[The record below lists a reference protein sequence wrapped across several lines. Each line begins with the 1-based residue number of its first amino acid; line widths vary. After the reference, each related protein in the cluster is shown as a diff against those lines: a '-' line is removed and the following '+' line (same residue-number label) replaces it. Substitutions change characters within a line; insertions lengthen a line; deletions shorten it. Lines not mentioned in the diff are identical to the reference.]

1 RRELRDM
8 SERSMEFYHRYF
20 ERRGV
25 ASRELQDILSPY
37 LVASETHFPDFM
49 ALLKAMAEGA
59 MVPVWELFA
68 VNAFEELEPILEPVE
83 GGSLF
88 LMRKEGHA
96 PSSEGPPPKPPQ
108 RCSSFTVA
116 GPGFT
121 LLAHNEH
128 WLAGDIRHVPG

>member
-20 ERRGV
+20 ERRGM
-25 ASRELQDILSPY
+25 AARERQDILSPY

-49 ALLKAMAEGA
+49 ALIKAMAEGA

-83 GGSLF
+83 GGSQF
-88 LMRKEGHA
+88 LMRKEGRA
-96 PSSEGPPPKPPQ
+96 PTPASPAP
-108 RCSSFTVA
+108 RR
-116 GPGFT
+116 
-121 LLAHNEH
+121 N
-128 WLAGDIRHVPG
+128 